1 MKIVVC
7 SSHDWANLGYTVAKS
22 FRSIGLDSQSYAL
35 FEHTFKYK
43 ETSKRV
49 YVEEL
54 KDKIKEADT
63 VIMMHSGSG
72 ILWDFVYDKI
82 SINKEILDTI
92 SDKQLIIHHG
102 GSVYTQYHELI
113 NKLIHPRCDVAWVQ
127 NSSFA
132 NKTGTHNEVLYY
144 PPIDI
149 DSLSFDDDYYE
160 HKILH
165 APSNPDKKG
174 TDIMIV

>member
-22 FRSIGLDSQSYAL
+22 FRSIGLDSESYAL

-43 ETSKRV
+43 DSSRRV

-82 SINKEILDTI
+82 SINKEILDTL
-92 SDKQLIIHHG
+92 SDKQLIITNG
-102 GSVYTQYHELI
+102 I
-113 NKLIHPRCDVAWVQ
+113 NFSG
-127 NSSFA
+127 N
-132 NKTGTHNEVLYY
+132 
-144 PPIDI
+144 
-149 DSLSFDDDYYE
+149 
-160 HKILH
+160 
-165 APSNPDKKG
+165 
-174 TDIMIV
+174 